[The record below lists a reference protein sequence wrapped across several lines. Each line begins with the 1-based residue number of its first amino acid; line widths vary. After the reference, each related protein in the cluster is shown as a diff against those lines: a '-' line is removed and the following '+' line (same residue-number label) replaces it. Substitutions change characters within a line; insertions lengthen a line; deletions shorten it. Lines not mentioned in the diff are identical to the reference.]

1 MEISDYMS
9 LPIME
14 FKNNKATIALAVAVL
29 ATLFFCSVSLSD
41 LVSAY
46 GSLRGGGG
54 SGFSDGGSGEG
65 RSSGHGGSPVGG
77 EANIP
82 TTNPSSPITSGE
94 GQLSGPGG
102 FQVGGNNPNT
112 PNNPNSPIASGRT
125 GDNSGSAPVSGSVG
139 PHGPYGPGPT
149 GPREPNNIDDNTITK
164 NNIYAPRTLEGPVV
178 VNPQATPPT
187 TETTSQTD
195 ITVAPTTTEEEQQQ
209 QDTNDDDGDD
219 STNTESE
226 SQSQSQNQIPIAN
239 AGPSSTVQPGSKVV
253 LDGTKSY
260 DPNGDSLSYLW
271 LQLAGGQPVSLS
283 NNNTSTPSFVAPSV
297 TNNMMLTFELVVSDG
312 QANSAPAYTYV
323 TVQP

>member
-1 MEISDYMS
+1 MAPFEV
-9 LPIME
+9 
-14 FKNNKATIALAVAVL
+14 AVAV
-29 ATLFFCSVSLSD
+29 AFPMVEA
-41 LVSAY
+41 VKV
-46 GSLRGGGG
+46 
-54 SGFSDGGSGEG
+54 E
-65 RSSGHGGSPVGG
+65 SPVGG

-102 FQVGGNNPNT
+102 FQVGDNNPNT

-226 SQSQSQNQIPIAN
+226 SQSTIAR
-239 AGPSSTVQPGSKVV
+239 
-253 LDGTKSY
+253 TKF
-260 DPNGDSLSYLW
+260 L
-271 LQLAGGQPVSLS
+271 
-283 NNNTSTPSFVAPSV
+283 
-297 TNNMMLTFELVVSDG
+297 
-312 QANSAPAYTYV
+312 
-323 TVQP
+323 